1 MPKKRKPDPRLAYS
15 EKVAGEILDRMAAGE
30 SLTQICRDDVMPNR
44 HTVLR
49 WQDGERGAPDDFGA
63 RYAQA
68 YQDRADFYFD
78 QVTDIADGAA
88 KAAELE
94 ADIAGRDVR
103 PEHRAKI
110 ERRAYNEEIQAR
122 RLRIDSRKWAL
133 GRMNRTKY
141 GDRTDHA
148 VGGMEGAPPV
158 AVKLKA
164 PFDVKHLTKTVEVLR
179 EVLDG
184 KGK

>member
-1 MPKKRKPDPRLAYS
+1 MAKKRKPDPRHAYTKKLAQ
-15 EKVAGEILDRMAAGE
+15 EILDRMALGE
-30 SLTQICRDDVMPNR
+30 SLSSICRDDHMPNR
-44 HTVLR
+44 LTVIR
-49 WQDGERGAPDDFGA
+49 WQDGERGAPESFGSDYA
-63 RYAQA
+63 RA
-68 YQDRADFYFD
+68 YQDRADLYFD

-88 KAAELE
+88 FAAEVE
-94 ADIAGRDVR
+94 ASIASKHV
-103 PEHRAKI
+103 PEEHKRKV

-148 VGGMEGAPPV
+148 VGGLEGAPPV
-158 AVKLKA
+158 DVKLKA
-164 PFDVKHLTKTVEVLR
+164 PLDLKHLTKTVRILS

-184 KGK
+184 KED